1 MKRTLMIII
10 FRHLLKKM
18 TNKEGKFIVF
28 YGMNNLGKTTVVN
41 GLTDFLRTRGK
52 DVVYLKYPI
61 YDLEPTGPRINR
73 YLREGNPENLTP
85 ATVQK
90 FYSDNRR
97 DFEPKLIK
105 MIDEGKW
112 VVAEDYKGTGIAW
125 GMIGGYSVERMEEIN
140 KNLYEADLSIL
151 LDGERFLT
159 GIEKG
164 HTHES
169 ATELWS
175 KGRLI
180 HLELAGRYNWK
191 IANANQSREKVLD
204 EVINI
209 IKREVTI

>member
-1 MKRTLMIII
+1 M
-10 FRHLLKKM
+10 
-18 TNKEGKFIVF
+18 NKGKFIVV
-28 YGMNNLGKTTVVN
+28 YGMNNLGKTTMVN
-41 GLTDFLRTRGK
+41 GLIDFLKTKGK
-52 DVVYLKYPI
+52 EVIYLKYPI

-73 YLREGNPENLTP
+73 YLREGNPEKLTP

-90 FYSDNRR
+90 YFSDNRR

-125 GMIGGYSVERMEEIN
+125 GMIGGYSVEKMEEIN
-140 KNLYEADLSIL
+140 KNLYDADLSIL

-159 GIEKG
+159 GIEKD

-175 KGRLI
+175 KGRQI
-180 HLELAGRYNWK
+180 HLDLAKRYGWK
-191 IANANQSREKVLD
+191 IAKANQTREEVLN

-209 IKREVTI
+209 LKKESFL